1 MFNYNE
7 HHYPSREPLFLVKKE
22 PPRTF
27 AHRQAMILA
36 NFDHDFSGQSMYPE
50 EGFVDVSY

>member
-1 MFNYNE
+1 MFNHNE
-7 HHYPSREPLFLVKKE
+7 HHYPSNEPLFLVKKE

-36 NFDHDFSGQSMYPE
+36 NFDLDSKRSASPT
-50 EGFVDVSY
+50 